1 MNAAQKRFVD
11 DMGQQMVSWG
21 LARTTGRIYA
31 YLLLQSTPVSLD
43 EIATDLRVAKSG
55 ASVSTR
61 HLIGFGLA
69 RGSGE
74 FGTRRLRY
82 AANYDL
88 DTVLAARTKQL
99 HDFMARLR
107 QGAAAAT
114 AAEPKRQMRH
124 MTAALEVAMAE
135 IARAARHGD
144 GVARRGEKGKRS

>member
-1 MNAAQKRFVD
+1 MNVTQRHFVD

-31 YLLLQSTPVSLD
+31 YLLLQSAPVSLD
-43 EIATDLRVAKSG
+43 QIARDLQVAKSG

-61 HLIGFGLA
+61 HLMGYGLA
-69 RGSGE
+69 RSSGE
-74 FGTRRLRY
+74 VGTRRLRY

-88 DTVLAARTKQL
+88 ETVLAARTKQL
-99 HDFMARLR
+99 QDFIDRL
-107 QGAAAAT
+107 QEGTAAAT

-124 MTAALEVAMAE
+124 MTAALEAAMAE

-144 GVARRGEKGKRS
+144 AAARRGEKGKRT

>member
-1 MNAAQKRFVD
+1 MNATQRRFVD

-21 LARTTGRIYA
+21 LARTTGRTYA
-31 YLLLQSTPVSLD
+31 YLLLQADPVSLD
-43 EIATDLRVAKSG
+43 EIARDLRVAKSG

-61 HLIGFGLA
+61 HLMGYGLA
-69 RGSGE
+69 RSSGE
-74 FGTRRLRY
+74 LGTRRLRY

-99 HDFMARLR
+99 QDFMARLQ

-114 AAEPKRQMRH
+114 AAEPRRHMRH
-124 MTAALEVAMAE
+124 MTAALDVAMAE

-144 GVARRGEKGKRS
+144 ALARRAEKGRSS

>member
-11 DMGQQMVSWG
+11 GMGQQMVSWG

-31 YLLLQSTPVSLD
+31 YLLLQPEPVSLD
-43 EIATDLRVAKSG
+43 EIATDLHVAKSG

-74 FGTRRLRY
+74 LGTRRLRY
-82 AANYDL
+82 AANHDL
-88 DTVLAARTKQL
+88 DSVLAARTKQL
-99 HDFMARLR
+99 RDFTARL
-107 QGAAAAT
+107 QEGAAAAT
-114 AAEPKRQMRH
+114 ATEPKRQMRH

-135 IARAARHGD
+135 IARAARHGES
-144 GVARRGEKGKRS
+144 VAHRGEKGKRS

>member
-1 MNAAQKRFVD
+1 
-11 DMGQQMVSWG
+11 MGQQMVSWG

-31 YLLLQSTPVSLD
+31 YLLLQSEPVSLD
-43 EIATDLRVAKSG
+43 EIAGDLHVAKSG

-61 HLIGFGLA
+61 HLMGFGLA
-69 RGSGE
+69 RSSGE
-74 FGTRRLRY
+74 RGTRRLRY

-99 HDFMARLR
+99 QDFIDRLNE
-107 QGAAAAT
+107 GAAAAT

-135 IARAARHGD
+135 IGRAARHGEAA
-144 GVARRGEKGKRS
+144 ARRGEKGKRP